1 MTSQEE
7 SRQQATRLLVGVFEH
22 HLARGGVKIQV
33 RAGADNVELPA
44 HLIADGCVL
53 EYELDA
59 VVPIPDLEVTE
70 AGIRATLSFQRT
82 PHKTFIP
89 WSEVVAI
96 APMRPPMPDEKPR
109 PKFKAV

>member
-22 HLARGGVKIQV
+22 HLA
-33 RAGADNVELPA
+33 VELPA